1 MKKPPV
7 YLSEIF

>member
-7 YLSEIF
+7 FIGRG